1 MANSLTKAHLE
12 KVVTLIISGFI
23 GRKDFDCLLYD
34 KYNASALRHLDLGN
48 AVYVDGDVM
57 PSFGYHPRLETLI
70 LPQGIKATC
79 PEFDYFISGSESL
92 TSLVLPKG
100 LKTVQGFR
108 DCPNLI
114 WLELPEGLERIGANA
129 FCGCESIT
137 SIRIPASVKK
147 MSGSCFAGCNIA
159 AYEVDDDNPHYVAID
174 GVIYTKDLKT
184 LVAFP
189 SAYPGRHFKVP
200 EGIEVIGYGA
210 FMYSDIDYVDL
221 PEGLTT
227 INKKAFYYSKILCI
241 DLPSSVKKVKK
252 KAFYGCNNI
261 KK

>member
-1 MANSLTKAHLE
+1 M
-12 KVVTLIISGFI
+12 G
-23 GRKDFDCLLYD
+23 
-34 KYNASALRHLDLGN
+34 
-48 AVYVDGDVM
+48 
-57 PSFGYHPRLETLI
+57 
-70 LPQGIKATC
+70 
-79 PEFDYFISGSESL
+79 
-92 TSLVLPKG
+92 LVL
-100 LKTVQGFR
+100 LV
-108 DCPNLI
+108 
-114 WLELPEGLERIGANA
+114 
-129 FCGCESIT
+129 
-137 SIRIPASVKK
+137 
-147 MSGSCFAGCNIA
+147 NIA